1 MDLNPRRILRRID
14 RKIAYTPPERLA
26 MFTDW
31 LSVAALTAWSALLL
45 TKTVVLYDNP
55 DSAMRHVH
63 AWPLLLVY
71 IFFDLIGDDI
81 RRYIE
86 KHENEDRNDKTEQ
99 IERKQR

>member
-14 RKIAYTPPERLA
+14 RKIACTPPERLA
-26 MFTDW
+26 RFTDW
-31 LSVAALTAWSALLL
+31 MSVAALTAWSALLL

-55 DSAMRHVH
+55 DSAMRHVY

-86 KHENEDRNDKTEQ
+86 KHKNEDRNDKTEQ